1 MAKMQSDGTDVASSF
16 RSTLGFS
23 SRADQIFGALG
34 SPSFEGA
41 SESTIAPWTVSQDRV
56 FRFGKEAYSSDE
68 DEEAKEIDR
77 RQKDILP
84 ESMQEL
90 AGEWDRLTCLCLH
103 YDGMTA
109 TEPRGQRI
117 ILMTTAHLPVQQESP
132 DFTSS
137 TCVVP

>member
-56 FRFGKEAYSSDE
+56 FRSGKEAYSSDE
-68 DEEAKEIDR
+68 DEEAKEMDR

-90 AGEWDRLTCLCLH
+90 EGEWDGVTCLC
-103 YDGMTA
+103 
-109 TEPRGQRI
+109 
-117 ILMTTAHLPVQQESP
+117 
-132 DFTSS
+132 
-137 TCVVP
+137 